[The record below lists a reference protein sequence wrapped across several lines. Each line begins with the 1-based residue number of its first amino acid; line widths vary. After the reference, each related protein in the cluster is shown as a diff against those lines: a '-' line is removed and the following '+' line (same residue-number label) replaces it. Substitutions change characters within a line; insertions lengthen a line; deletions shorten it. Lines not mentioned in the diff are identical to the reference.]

1 MSHRG
6 SDPASGI
13 RGAMLTLMAISIA
26 GGVGA
31 GTLVATGAELTR
43 AGTAVS
49 VALPDGTLVSS
60 VDMWLACS
68 IPPPSETELVAFSPG
83 SRRCV
88 ASSPYSAASVVAPG
102 DPVLP
107 FGALDVSTAA
117 ECLSRRAVVF
127 VDAFSGLRYCLPW
140 SACPE
145 LDPEIVGGGP
155 VCAGDGVTL
164 EVLGVWEEVVWSPGG
179 ETTAQIMVSPAAT
192 TTYTVTVT
200 DTEHC
205 AGSASFEVDVLPL
218 PAPEISG
225 PTWICLGEETV
236 LDAGPGWTTY
246 FWRPGG
252 ETTQT
257 IMIAPSVTTT
267 YAVTVTDDA
276 GCQGSVGS
284 YTVSVVECAPP
295 LFADGFESGGTDA
308 WSTTTG
314 G

>member
-6 SDPASGI
+6 SDPASGL
-13 RGAMLTLMAISIA
+13 RGAMLILMAISMA
-26 GGVGA
+26 GSVGA
-31 GTLVATGAELTR
+31 GTLVATGAELAR

-60 VDMWLACS
+60 VHMWLACS
-68 IPPPSETELVAFSPG
+68 IPPPAETELVAFSPG

-88 ASSPYSAASVVAPG
+88 TSSPYSAASVVAPEDPALPLG
-102 DPVLP
+102 DLS
-107 FGALDVSTAA
+107 VSTVG
-117 ECLSRRAVVF
+117 ECLARRAVVF
-127 VDAFSGLRYCLPW
+127 VDSTSGVRYCLPW
-140 SACPE
+140 SKCPV
-145 LDPEIVGGGP
+145 LNPQIIGNSS
-155 VCAGDGVTL
+155 VCAGDGTTL
-164 EVLGVWEEVVWSPGG
+164 EVSGPWQSYLWTPGG
-179 ETTAQIMVSPAAT
+179 ETTAQIVVAPSAT
-192 TTYTVTVT
+192 TTYSVAVT
-200 DTEHC
+200 DSEHC
-205 AGSASFEVDVLPL
+205 AGSASFQVDVLPL
-218 PAPEISG
+218 PEPEILG
-225 PTWICLGEETV
+225 PTWMCLGSESV
-236 LDAGPGWTTY
+236 LDAGPGWAAY
-246 FWRPGG
+246 LWRPGG